1 MTPLSP
7 THSSDKEA
15 ILLFLPEWRR
25 NRLSLILR
33 SELVDSEFWV
43 EKQLWVFGFRTGDQ
57 RWLNQL
63 GVCSRW
69 VEGVPVDYKEPA
81 SMDL

>member
-1 MTPLSP
+1 MVMLPLCLSQP
-7 THSSDKEA
+7 SLRPVSGSWFN
-15 ILLFLPEWRR
+15 IL
-25 NRLSLILR
+25 LSLILR
-33 SELVDSEFWV
+33 SELVDSEFRV